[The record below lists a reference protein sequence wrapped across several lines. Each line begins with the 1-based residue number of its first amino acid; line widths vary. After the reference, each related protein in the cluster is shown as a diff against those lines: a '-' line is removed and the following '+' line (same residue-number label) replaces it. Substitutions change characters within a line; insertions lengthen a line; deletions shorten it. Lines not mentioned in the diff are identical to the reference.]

1 MRNDLAGNDG
11 TPAAEQKVDSDPS
24 DERILEGSKGYGTSS
39 SAVREGETES
49 STSSNDEAS
58 SALAG
63 VSPESGSG
71 KEMTGSSKEREK
83 SEKSEKPP
91 ALYSEFVRRYINAAI
106 KGNVGAQATLGY
118 FYEIGEHVEV
128 DLRESIRWY
137 EKAASNGHLQA
148 TLRLAEIEIAAG
160 NGKAGVSWY
169 EKAAI
174 QGDMDAQAM
183 LGYFYQTGEH
193 VTADLAVAIKWY
205 LAAADQD
212 HIAAQNN
219 LGRLYQIGEGV
230 AKDLDQ
236 AIYWYER
243 AAKNGSDAAARNLQ
257 KLLP

>member
-1 MRNDLAGNDG
+1 L
-11 TPAAEQKVDSDPS
+11 
-24 DERILEGSKGYGTSS
+24 SS
-39 SAVREGETES
+39 VQEMT
-49 STSSNDEAS
+49 EAS
-58 SALAG
+58 
-63 VSPESGSG
+63 ESIEEPS
-71 KEMTGSSKEREK
+71 
-83 SEKSEKPP
+83 

-118 FYEIGEHVEV
+118 FYEIGEHVEADV
-128 DLRESIRWY
+128 RESIRWY

-148 TLRLAEIEIAAG
+148 TLRLAELEIAAG
-160 NGKAGVSWY
+160 NGKEGVSWF

-174 QGDMDAQAM
+174 QGDRDAQAM

-193 VTADLAVAIKWY
+193 VTSDLDVAIKWY

-230 AKDLDQ
+230 EKDLDQ

-243 AAKNGSDAAARNLQ
+243 AANNGSEAAARNLQ
-257 KLLP
+257 NLLP